1 MANKILVTGGAG
13 YIGSHTSIVLQEAG
27 FEVHIIDNLSN
38 SDAAVM
44 DRIAE
49 ITGKIPGF
57 TQLDLCNSE
66 DLHAF
71 FDKHPDIAGVIHF
84 AAHKSVNESSTYPL
98 KYYHNNLTGTINLL
112 QAMQRANCHNL
123 VFSSSCTVY
132 GQPDQL
138 PVSEDAPLKKAF
150 SPYGN
155 TKRMCEE
162 IIHDQAE
169 ADSLQ
174 AVALRYFNPI
184 GAHHS
189 ARIGELP
196 VGIPN
201 NLVPYLTQTAAGK
214 RDSLKVFGQDYDTH
228 DGTGIRDYIHV
239 VDLAEAHLKAISRL
253 LEQKNK
259 EAFEVFNLGTG
270 TGYSVLDIIKTF
282 EKVSGVRVTHEIT
295 DRRAGDIEKVWA
307 DPAKA
312 NRELGWKARFGLDD
326 MLRSA
331 WAWEQSLASRNDS

>member
-1 MANKILVTGGAG
+1 MAEKILVTGGAG
-13 YIGSHTSIVLQEAG
+13 YIGSHTSVVLQEAG
-27 FEVHIIDNLSN
+27 YEVLIIDNLSN
-38 SDAAVM
+38 ARAEVI

-49 ITGKIPGF
+49 ITGKKPDF

-71 FDKHPDIAGVIHF
+71 FDRHPDIAGAIHF
-84 AAHKSVNESSTYPL
+84 AAHKSVNESSRFPL
-98 KYYHNNLTGTINLL
+98 KYYHNNLAGTINLL
-112 QAMQRANCHNL
+112 QAMERANCHNL

-138 PVSEDAPLKKAF
+138 PVSEEAPLKKAF

-162 IIHDQAE
+162 IIRDQAE
-169 ADSLQ
+169 ANSLQ
-174 AVALRYFNPI
+174 AIALRYFNPI
-184 GAHHS
+184 GAHES

-196 VGIPN
+196 LGVPN

-214 RDSLKVFGQDYDTH
+214 RESLKVFGQDYSTH

-239 VDLAEAHLKAISRL
+239 TDLAEAHLKAIKRL
-253 LEQKNK
+253 LKKENK
-259 EAFEVFNLGTG
+259 ASAEVFNLGTG
-270 TGYSVLDIIKTF
+270 TGYSVMDIIRTF
-282 EKVSGVRVTHEIT
+282 EKVTGVRVKHEIT

-307 DPAKA
+307 DPGKA
-312 NRELGWKARFGLDD
+312 NQELGWKARFGLDD

-331 WAWEQSLASRNDS
+331 WKWEQSLKE

>member
-1 MANKILVTGGAG
+1 MAEKILVTGGAG
-13 YIGSHTSIVLQEAG
+13 YIGSHTSVVLQEAG
-27 FEVHIIDNLSN
+27 YEVLIIDNLSN
-38 SDAAVM
+38 ARAEVI

-49 ITGKIPGF
+49 ITGKNPGF

-71 FDKHPDIAGVIHF
+71 FDRHPDIAGVIHF
-84 AAHKSVNESSTYPL
+84 AAHKSVNESSDFPL
-98 KYYHNNLTGTINLL
+98 KYYHNNVVGTINLL

-138 PVSEDAPLKKAF
+138 PVSEEAPLKKAF

-162 IIHDQAE
+162 IIRDQAE
-169 ADSLQ
+169 ADNLQ
-174 AVALRYFNPI
+174 SIALRYFNPI
-184 GAHHS
+184 GAHES

-196 VGIPN
+196 LGVPN

-214 RDSLKVFGQDYDTH
+214 RERLKVFGEDYNTH

-239 VDLAEAHLKAISRL
+239 TDLAEAHLKAINRL
-253 LEQKNK
+253 LEKKNK
-259 EAFEVFNLGTG
+259 EASEVFNLGTG
-270 TGYSVLDIIKTF
+270 TGYSVMDIIRTF
-282 EKVSGVRVTHEIT
+282 EKVTGVNVPHEIT

-307 DPAKA
+307 DPGKA
-312 NRELGWKARFGLDD
+312 NQELGWKARFGLED

-331 WAWEQSLASRNDS
+331 WKWEQSLKE